1 MRAMLLACALCVFA
15 ASFAVAAE
23 DPQRFVTVE
32 GTGSVTA
39 IPDMARI
46 NMAVQA
52 RHLEMALARERVVEV
67 TREFLELVGTLDIE
81 EADVQTSGLTIHPE
95 YRWDEKANQQELQ
108 GYLVRRQLDVEL
120 KDLSKLGELM
130 EGAANVGVNEVSP
143 PRLMSSRER
152 ELHREALAE
161 AARDA
166 EASARLLAQTLN
178 VELGSVRE
186 ITATQNMLP
195 PPMYRMQNIE
205 AMAVDANAAETYTT
219 GDIRFE
225 ANVTATFDLLTD

>member
-1 MRAMLLACALCVFA
+1 MRAMLLACALCVFTF
-15 ASFAVAAE
+15 SVAVAAE
-23 DPQRFVTVE
+23 DPRRVVTVE

-39 IPDMARI
+39 VPDMARV

-52 RHLEMALARERVVEV
+52 RHLEMTVARERVVDV
-67 TREFLELVGTLDIE
+67 TREFLELVGTLDID
-81 EADVQTSGLTIHPE
+81 EADVQTSGLTVHPE

-130 EGAANVGVNEVSP
+130 EGAADVGVNEVSP

-152 ELHREALAE
+152 ELHREALAA

-166 EASARLLAQTLN
+166 EASATLLAKTLN

-186 ITATQNMLP
+186 ITATQNRLP
-195 PPMYRMQNIE
+195 PPMYRMQAME
-205 AMAVDANAAETYTT
+205 AMAADSGGAETYNT

-225 ANVTATFDLLTD
+225 ANVTASFDLLAN